1 MCKIYILILL
11 GEGKKKE
18 CIEKCKNVKKGRLR
32 EIMREK
38 NFNLLMTRVTNTIT
52 LYDSSPMYVTSSKI
66 LFYSGLFVFEIWW
79 NDTTI

>member
-38 NFNLLMTRVTNTIT
+38 
-52 LYDSSPMYVTSSKI
+52 I
-66 LFYSGLFVFEIWW
+66 LIY
-79 NDTTI
+79 

>member
-11 GEGKKKE
+11 GEGEKKKE

-38 NFNLLMTRVTNTIT
+38 
-52 LYDSSPMYVTSSKI
+52 I
-66 LFYSGLFVFEIWW
+66 LIY
-79 NDTTI
+79 